1 MCAMELI
8 LVIDNEFH
16 TRRQVCDQLERADFR
31 VLAASDADVG
41 MNMLRRENPDLLVL
55 DAGISCHTGWNLT
68 QQIRIEPQLASLPIL
83 MMTSPG
89 RGRSFAESLNLGADD
104 YVSKPFNPR
113 ELVARV
119 LALLSWK
126 NGQSTKPVRIV
137 KGNLNLDLGSHQ
149 LMVRDEPVDLTPTE
163 FALLTLFMEKPG
175 HIFTR
180 QELLEKTLGYSLEG
194 RGRTLDTHIRNI
206 RQKIEEN
213 PHQPKYIQTVARI
226 GYCFANQGE

>member
-1 MCAMELI
+1 MELI
-8 LVIDNEFH
+8 LVIENEFH
-16 TRRQVCDQLERADFR
+16 TRRKVCEQLERADFR
-31 VLAASDADVG
+31 VLTASDAEVG

-55 DAGISCHTGWNLT
+55 DAGISSPTGWNFA
-68 QQIRIEPQLASLPIL
+68 QQVRFEPQMASLPIL

-89 RGRSFAESLNLGADD
+89 RGRSFAESLNVGADD

-126 NGQSTKPVRIV
+126 KGQSDKPARLSQ
-137 KGNLNLDLGSHQ
+137 GDLTLDLGSHQ
-149 LMVRDEPVDLTPTE
+149 LMVRDEPVELTPTE
-163 FALLTLFMEKPG
+163 FALLTLFMEKPAN
-175 HIFTR
+175 IFTR

-206 RQKIEEN
+206 RQKIEDD

-226 GYCFANQGE
+226 GYCFTNQGE